1 MRRPDAHQY
10 REWRRYCVYVRTLYG
25 TFEDYSKD
33 KNLTRESGLLLLL
46 QPTRVRVALLSQ
58 YRHPSQVG
66 SVFCRYCV
74 QNMFSILTIFKE
86 KLGR

>member
-10 REWRRYCVYVRTLYG
+10 REWQRYCVYVRTLYK

-46 QPTRVRVALLSQ
+46 
-58 YRHPSQVG
+58 
-66 SVFCRYCV
+66 
-74 QNMFSILTIFKE
+74 
-86 KLGR
+86 